1 MNAYECIGEILVG
14 SLHILGIFCAY
25 LFIFKLG
32 IILHIVHIL
41 HIFVHILHILHI
53 YVYSANIATLSW
65 RRRKRNAVEAEGPAA
80 AVARRRTGRQPFGAS
95 KRAGPGGTPGSPYP
109 GESA

>member
-1 MNAYECIGEILVG
+1 MQPSCIYCISDIFLYLAYI
-14 SLHILGIFCAY
+14 AY
-25 LFIFKLG
+25 CLYIG